1 MSLDNIVF
9 SQKPNNYLKNTFSK
23 FKTHEK
29 GCVIFGAPG
38 IGKTTYI
45 INQKPKDGK
54 KDWIDTDDLFGKK
67 GTNAH
72 FNAVNKDP
80 SSSAF
85 KLNYLRC
92 DYSLELCKS
101 LGFRIIGALFWE
113 YVPDAIV
120 ILSDAKHKEYLKKRK
135 DLNLQM
141 VNNVNQI
148 LRNIAKEH
156 KVPIFNT
163 IEEAVNYCNKKLD
176 NTTSIL
182 DKSSHNNKKQNKSK
196 KSKLKTK
203 KTKKKK

>member
-1 MSLDNIVF
+1 MSLNNIVF

-23 FKTHEK
+23 FRTHEK

-72 FNAVNKDP
+72 FNAVNKNP

-101 LGFRIIGALFWE
+101 LGFRIIGALFWQH
-113 YVPDAIV
+113 VPDAIV
-120 ILSDAKHKEYLKKRK
+120 ILDEKIHSKYIDE
-135 DLNLQM
+135 
-141 VNNVNQI
+141 
-148 LRNIAKEH
+148 RN
-156 KVPIFNT
+156 
-163 IEEAVNYCNKKLD
+163 KLD
-176 NTTSIL
+176 TKNKL
-182 DKSSHNNKKQNKSK
+182 DKKFVFSVKTDLIEKSK
-196 KSKLKTK
+196 KYNIPIFKSINDAIKHLDH
-203 KTKKKK
+203 